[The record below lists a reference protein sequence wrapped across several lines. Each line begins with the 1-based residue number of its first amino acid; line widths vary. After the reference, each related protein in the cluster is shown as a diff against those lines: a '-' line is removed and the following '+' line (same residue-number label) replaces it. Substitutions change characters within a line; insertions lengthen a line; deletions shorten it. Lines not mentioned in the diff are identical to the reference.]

1 MSGIPT
7 AAEIEAAKALV
18 QANVET
24 EAKKQSGS
32 TAGETFSGAVDT
44 TAEVVIDGVGEVV
57 VAAVGTVVEGIGTVA
72 GVAVEGAVAVI
83 GGIFE
88 GLTS

>member
-1 MSGIPT
+1 MTGIPT
-7 AAEIEAAKALV
+7 AAEIEAAKAAL
-18 QANVET
+18 QAGVPEET
-24 EAKKQSGS
+24 RKQASSSASDALGS
-32 TAGETFSGAVDT
+32 TADAAGNVMLE
-44 TAEVVIDGVGEVV
+44 GVGEVV
-57 VAAVGTVVEGIGTVA
+57 VAAVEGVGAVA